1 MQGSKEETAAHT
13 SYLGAQQSYFTST
26 TANNLGF
33 VNSVLTNGKSTSR
46 AKTRSPQSRYR
57 HIPTE
62 NLKFAK
68 FIDLI
73 WKSKMD
79 RDSQKSEILNYV

>member
-13 SYLGAQQSYFTST
+13 SYIGAQQSYLTGAAGLNVGMSVFTE
-26 TANNLGF
+26 
-33 VNSVLTNGKSTSR
+33 GKSQAR

-62 NLKFAK
+62 NLKFQK
-68 FIDLI
+68 FMDLI
-73 WKSKMD
+73 WKCKMS
-79 RDSQKSEILNYV
+79 RDD